1 MDLKNIENKEH
12 LKTKVAE
19 MLSEYNDLFIKLI
32 DDPSE
37 YKRGALLYY
46 WLRDYKN
53 YIKSEEDFSPNYYP
67 SFKKGALVNVNLGFN
82 IGSEMGGLH
91 YALVIKDSNRKSP
104 NLVIIPL
111 TSLKPNKDISRLRP
125 TDLYLGEELYYKIQG
140 KFEALKVSM
149 PTEIEL
155 LRAAIKS
162 HPDNAE
168 AEHIKQK
175 LNDLE
180 KKIIL
185 LAKTKKKLSSLKH
198 GSICVLNQIRTI
210 SKMRLIDPK
219 DKYDV
224 LYGLRL
230 SNTNL
235 TKIENKIIELYA
247 NQELDMRK

>member
-1 MDLKNIENKEH
+1 MK
-12 LKTKVAE
+12 
-19 MLSEYNDLFIKLI
+19 
-32 DDPSE
+32 
-37 YKRGALLYY
+37 
-46 WLRDYKN
+46 
-53 YIKSEEDFSPNYYP
+53 
-67 SFKKGALVNVNLGFN
+67 
-82 IGSEMGGLH
+82 
-91 YALVIKDSNRKSP
+91 
-104 NLVIIPL
+104 
-111 TSLKPNKDISRLRP
+111 NKDVQEIAKMTIQYAKEIIKPGMSLVDLR
-125 TDLYLGEELYYKIQG
+125 
-140 KFEALKVSM
+140 
-149 PTEIEL
+149 
-155 LRAAIKS
+155 
-162 HPDNAE
+162 
-168 AEHIKQK
+168 
-175 LNDLE
+175 NDLE